1 MTKYPILHTKFGT
14 AKINKKGHYQI
25 TSRKEGNGG
34 KLLHRLMNYPTE
46 PLHIE
51 LNGGCNND

>member
-14 AKINKKGHYQI
+14 AKINKKGHLI
-25 TSRKEGNGG
+25 EWFNK
-34 KLLHRLMNYPTE
+34 NYPTE

>member
-1 MTKYPILHTKFGT
+1 MTKYPILHTKF
-14 AKINKKGHYQI
+14 IEWFNK
-25 TSRKEGNGG
+25 
-34 KLLHRLMNYPTE
+34 NYPTE